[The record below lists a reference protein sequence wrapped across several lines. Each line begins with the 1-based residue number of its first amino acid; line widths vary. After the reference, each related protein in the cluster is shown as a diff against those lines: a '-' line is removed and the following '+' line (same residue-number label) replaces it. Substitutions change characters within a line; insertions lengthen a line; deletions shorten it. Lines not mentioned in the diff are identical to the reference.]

1 MSAQKKEGTNLL
13 YALIAEARNYA
24 DAIILGR
31 GDPDFDTPAH
41 IVAAA
46 KDAMVQ
52 HHAAY
57 VPPEG
62 ILPLR
67 QAIAERMKRINQVEC
82 DPETEVVVTNGGQ
95 EALFLM
101 IVTAIHPGDEL
112 ILPEPNYNTYQDA
125 LKFARGVRVPILTY
139 PANDFRV
146 DPADVRKAITDK
158 TRALLLVSPN
168 NPTAG
173 VLSLEDAR
181 EMIEIAQQHDLIILA
196 DHIYDLFVYDDF
208 QHVSPAAL
216 PGGKERTLT
225 LNALSKS
232 YSMTGWRLGWIVGP
246 ADLVARV
253 KALKAA
259 ISGGTSII
267 AQYAG
272 VAALTGP
279 QEPLHRMAEAYKHR
293 RRIVLDALDEMGIH
307 YGVPRGGQF
316 VFADISF
323 TGMDSAEFA
332 QKVLREQHVLVYPG
346 SAFDKGRE
354 QYIRITFLQPEDK
367 LREGLEKMKAVMR
380 SIVAQG

>member
-1 MSAQKKEGTNLL
+1 MSAPKKEGTNLL
-13 YALIAEARNYA
+13 YALIAEARNYS

-52 HHAAY
+52 HHAEY

-67 QAIAERMKRINQVEC
+67 QAIAERTKRVNGIDC

-101 IVTAIHPGDEL
+101 IMTAIHPGEEL

-125 LKFARGVRVPILTY
+125 LNFARGVKVPVMTY

-146 DPADVRKAITDK
+146 DPAEVRKVITDRS
-158 TRALLLVSPN
+158 RALLLVSPN

-173 VLSLEDAR
+173 VLSRDDAQA
-181 EMIEIAQQHDLIILA
+181 MIEIARQHDLIILA
-196 DHIYDLFVYDDF
+196 DHIYDLFMYDGI

-246 ADLVARV
+246 ADLMARV

-267 AQYAG
+267 AQYG
-272 VAALTGP
+272 GLAALTGP
-279 QEPLHRMAEAYKHR
+279 QEPLHMMAEAYTRR
-293 RRIVLDALDEMGIH
+293 RRIVLDALDAMGIH
-307 YGVPRGGQF
+307 YGVPQGGQF

-332 QKVLREQHVLVYPG
+332 QKVLSEQHVLVYPG

-367 LREGLEKMKAVMR
+367 LREGLEKMKTVMR